1 MENEK
6 QNLHLEVKSSWADE
20 FSYKP
25 FGDQFS
31 LMEDKGFNNNIG
43 RAIYAVPVGT
53 GILIQY

>member
-25 FGDQFS
+25 FGDQYS
-31 LMEDKGFNNNIG
+31 LVEDKGFINNRG
-43 RAIYAVPVGT
+43 GVFHTVPLGT